1 MLRGILRRVGSETG
15 SVAIEFALTLPILL
29 AITFGT
35 VGFGLHMSARLTLEQ
50 IAGEAARA
58 SVAGLDDGE
67 RAELAEE
74 AVADRLAAYGGV
86 VNPALVVVDVG
97 ADPGDSDRF
106 RVALTYDVGGLGIG
120 AFSAFVPLPDL
131 TITASAI
138 VANGGT

>member
-1 MLRGILRRVGSETG
+1 MLRDLLRRGASETG

-35 VGFGLHMSARLTLEQ
+35 VGFGLYMSARLTLEQ
-50 IAGEAARA
+50 VAGEAARA
-58 SVAGLDDGE
+58 SVAGLDEDE
-67 RAELAEE
+67 RSALAEA

-86 VNPALVVVDVG
+86 VNPDLVSVDVG

-106 RVALTYDVGGLGIG
+106 RVILTYDVGGLGIG

-131 TITASAI
+131 TISAGAI